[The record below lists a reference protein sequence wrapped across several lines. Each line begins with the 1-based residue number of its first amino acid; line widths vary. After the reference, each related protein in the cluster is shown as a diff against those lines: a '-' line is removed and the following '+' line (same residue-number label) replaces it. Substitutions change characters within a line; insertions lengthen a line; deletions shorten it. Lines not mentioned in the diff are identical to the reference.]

1 MAKKKTEVGQKKELP
16 IIEVQ
21 RALKDWFDMRRNEIT
36 GTIEVRNKDEHVF
49 KEIKEDNLF
58 IKLLNN
64 GYRISQGVLS
74 ALFNSDFV
82 QTYNPFKVYFESL
95 PEWNEQC
102 RDYINEVANHVKAFD
117 QQQFNIQF
125 KKMLVR
131 AVACAIDDRSINKHA
146 FILLGKKQHTG
157 KSTFCKYLI
166 PKSLKDYYTENI
178 TSDKDGMVCLSENF
192 IINLDELSGMKK
204 FDLNNLK
211 SMFSKDTV
219 KVRQAFA
226 RKPQT
231 APRRASFIG
240 STNEDDFLT
249 DRTGSVRWL
258 CFEIEYIDFD
268 YVKIDVDL
276 LWSQA
281 YALYK
286 SGFDFHLTADEVKE
300 NENRNKKFQ
309 QNSEEYDYVQK
320 YFLPATESDF
330 HSFRTATEIRDYIIT
345 MSERKAEIRSVEK
358 LGKVL
363 TQLGYQKVS
372 KRSTD
377 RDNPVY
383 GYYVQEL

>member
-21 RALKDWFDMRRNEIT
+21 RALKEWFDMRRNEIT

-309 QNSEEYDYVQK
+309 QNSEEYD
-320 YFLPATESDF
+320 
-330 HSFRTATEIRDYIIT
+330 
-345 MSERKAEIRSVEK
+345 
-358 LGKVL
+358 
-363 TQLGYQKVS
+363 
-372 KRSTD
+372 
-377 RDNPVY
+377 
-383 GYYVQEL
+383 